1 MGSGMAGAAMVRVVA
16 REKMRKEK
24 TRSKAEVV
32 GMIFRE
38 LISGGALLA
47 QVFILTG
54 AVNV

>member
-1 MGSGMAGAAMVRVVA
+1 MELVGAAKVRVVMS
-16 REKMRKEK
+16 EKTKVEK

-47 QVFILTG
+47 QVIILTG
-54 AVNV
+54 AVNL